1 MPPRPL
7 LLGGLV
13 GLDGGTPAV
22 GEASVMLLL
31 ARQVQR
37 GGGERR
43 SAWTPYESDEQ
54 FRCPMDSAAVVL
66 AQAISWRCLYYRS
79 LPGAKSQWHYI
90 DRSAAPKRLPLTR
103 PVLRSLSLDLRPSCW
118 SAGSIRIAGHIQT
131 RISTTS
137 QD

>member
-90 DRSAAPKRLPLTR
+90 DRPQETAPYPSGPSLPV
-103 PVLRSLSLDLRPSCW
+103 PGSKAIVLVRWLDSDCW
-118 SAGSIRIAGHIQT
+118 AYT
-131 RISTTS
+131 
-137 QD
+137 DKD